1 MPCRQTPQI
10 LIVLGAVV
18 PGQISGGDEL
28 VTNLAAAWY
37 AAHRN
42 VLVLT
47 TQEGRARALDAGVP
61 EGRIQTV
68 SSLSGR
74 AVPVTLTYA
83 LRSFALAWAAMKF
96 TRTRR
101 ESVTL
106 FAASFYLP
114 DMAAVAGALLAGA
127 DEWVLSWQLPIPPPW
142 IHYEDV
148 NTSNSR
154 TRLPRY
160 GQSLSY
166 VSQQLALALFRRRGK
181 LLVVPSEYMAR
192 EAKARG
198 VRDDRIA
205 ISRYGIDPAAIEAAE
220 EGPRDGFSVIF
231 LGRFHP
237 QKGVEDL
244 PRIWR
249 RVRERLPD
257 ATLGVIGG
265 GNAAIERRVRAE
277 LQGLGVTFVGVRTG
291 AEKYRLLSRAKVLA
305 FPSHYESWG
314 HVVLEAMACGLAV
327 VGYEIPSTVAAFGEA
342 VLYCPVGDTDGFGEA
357 IADLLEH
364 ADLRRQFVELGARI
378 VPNHAW
384 RSVADDLLEQ
394 IDHA

>member
-1 MPCRQTPQI
+1 
-10 LIVLGAVV
+10 
-18 PGQISGGDEL
+18 
-28 VTNLAAAWY
+28 
-37 AAHRN
+37 
-42 VLVLT
+42 
-47 TQEGRARALDAGVP
+47 
-61 EGRIQTV
+61 
-68 SSLSGR
+68 
-74 AVPVTLTYA
+74 
-83 LRSFALAWAAMKF
+83 
-96 TRTRR
+96 
-101 ESVTL
+101 
-106 FAASFYLP
+106 
-114 DMAAVAGALLAGA
+114 
-127 DEWVLSWQLPIPPPW
+127 
-142 IHYEDV
+142 
-148 NTSNSR
+148 
-154 TRLPRY
+154 
-160 GQSLSY
+160 
-166 VSQQLALALFRRRGK
+166 
-181 LLVVPSEYMAR
+181 
-192 EAKARG
+192 
-198 VRDDRIA
+198 
-205 ISRYGIDPAAIEAAE
+205 
-220 EGPRDGFSVIF
+220 
-231 LGRFHP
+231 
-237 QKGVEDL
+237 VEDL